1 MTFEKAT
8 ILGVGL
14 IGASMALAMK
24 KNSLCA
30 RVTGYGRTEGN
41 LLRAR
46 ELRIIDSYELDPAK
60 ACEGADLVVF
70 STPPARFASLAGEVR
85 ESLKEGAI
93 VIDVGSV
100 KGKLVHEMEGLMP
113 PGARFVGCHPIAG
126 SERSGIDAASGDL
139 FKGAKCIITRTG
151 GTDGDAFQEVSALWE
166 GLGSDV
172 TVMSPEEHDR
182 VYALVS
188 HVPHLLAYALM
199 NTVAEIDGSYVEF
212 AGQGFKD
219 TTRIASSSP
228 DIWRDI
234 CLMNRDNL
242 LELIERFKD
251 NMDRLSLHLR
261 AGDAEALEEAFRRAR
276 ALRETIEN
284 RA

>member
-1 MTFEKAT
+1 
-8 ILGVGL
+8 
-14 IGASMALAMK
+14 
-24 KNSLCA
+24 
-30 RVTGYGRTEGN
+30 
-41 LLRAR
+41 
-46 ELRIIDSYELDPAK
+46 
-60 ACEGADLVVF
+60 
-70 STPPARFASLAGEVR
+70 
-85 ESLKEGAI
+85 
-93 VIDVGSV
+93 
-100 KGKLVHEMEGLMP
+100 MEGLMP
-113 PGARFVGCHPIAG
+113 SGARFVGCHPIAG
-126 SERSGIDAASGDL
+126 SERSGIGAASEDL
-139 FKGAKCIITRTG
+139 FKGATCIITRTG
-151 GTDGDAFQEVSALWE
+151 RTDEDAFKEVSALWE
-166 GLGSDV
+166 GLGSEI

-188 HVPHLLAYALM
+188 HMPHLLAYALM

-234 CLMNRDNL
+234 CMMNRDNL